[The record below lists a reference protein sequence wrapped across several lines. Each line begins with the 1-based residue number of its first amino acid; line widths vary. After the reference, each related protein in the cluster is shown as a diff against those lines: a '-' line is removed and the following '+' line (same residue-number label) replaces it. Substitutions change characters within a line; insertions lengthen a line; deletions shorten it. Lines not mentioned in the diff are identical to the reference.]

1 MEVLNKLE
9 SKRSKEFKLF
19 AESIEG
25 KSVTYLLGKSTVFQ
39 SDYSLEKFISYVSD
53 VSDAKILPL
62 INKSNTLGAVHMG
75 LFDLETDLL
84 DFIEKARERKIKT
97 LIISGTDFLSSSI
110 WSNELK
116 DAMTYIEFIVSLD
129 MFVNDTTQRTDM
141 ILPSTTFTEKNGTF
155 TNLEGRVARQNK
167 AVPTPGQAKSS
178 WEIVNNI
185 LELLGEETIGESEV
199 EINKEIANTIEGYK
213 DATFSNLDKPSNKE
227 GIIVSQKVQFHI
239 EEEEEEEEEEESE
252 GYSLI
257 FYEKLYG
264 DRAMQRNSPSI
275 SFLGSSRVIQISPK
289 DAKSLGI
296 EEENNIKLIVDDESA
311 ILKASIDNTIEKG
324 TLAIPINRRGTN
336 HLARFSH
343 GKIEKVSEGEMLN
356 VN

>member
-25 KSVTYLLGKSTVFQ
+25 KSVKYLLGKSTIFQ

-116 DAMTYIEFIVSLD
+116 DAIDKQLKM
-129 MFVNDTTQRTDM
+129 
-141 ILPSTTFTEKNGTF
+141 
-155 TNLEGRVARQNK
+155 NK
-167 AVPTPGQAKSS
+167 K
-178 WEIVNNI
+178 
-185 LELLGEETIGESEV
+185 
-199 EINKEIANTIEGYK
+199 
-213 DATFSNLDKPSNKE
+213 
-227 GIIVSQKVQFHI
+227 
-239 EEEEEEEEEEESE
+239 
-252 GYSLI
+252 
-257 FYEKLYG
+257 
-264 DRAMQRNSPSI
+264 
-275 SFLGSSRVIQISPK
+275 
-289 DAKSLGI
+289 
-296 EEENNIKLIVDDESA
+296 
-311 ILKASIDNTIEKG
+311 
-324 TLAIPINRRGTN
+324 
-336 HLARFSH
+336 
-343 GKIEKVSEGEMLN
+343 
-356 VN
+356 